1 MFLSKRPTFWTGKM
15 TYLKRFVLI
24 TLLVIVLLTGGFVA
38 WALNAAQPGPAALA
52 ALVSDE
58 QIEVTQT
65 SSYITFHPSNIQ
77 PSTALI
83 FYPGGRVDYRAYAPA
98 LRRIAEQG
106 YLVVLVPV
114 RLNLA
119 FFDIEAGAP
128 ALTDFPEI
136 KTWAVGGHSLGGA
149 AASLFVPNHPE
160 ISAIIFWASYPAN
173 DGLKNSGVQALSIY
187 ASLDGLAAIADIDA
201 SKANL
206 PADAVFVPIE
216 GGNHAQF
223 GDYGE
228 QSGDNP
234 ATISPEEQ
242 WGQISSATVAFLQ
255 SLAP

>member
-1 MFLSKRPTFWTGKM
+1 M
-15 TYLKRFVLI
+15 TYIKRFLLI
-24 TLLVIVLLTGGFVA
+24 TLAITLILASGFVA
-38 WALNAAQPGPAALA
+38 WAMNAAQPGQAGLSALI
-52 ALVSDE
+52 SDE
-58 QIEVTQT
+58 QVLVTQ
-65 SSYITFHPSNIQ
+65 SAAYIVFQPADQQ
-77 PSTALI
+77 PSTGLI

-98 LRRIAEQG
+98 LRQIAAEG

-128 ALTDFPEI
+128 ALKDFPQI
-136 KTWAVGGHSLGGA
+136 TTWAVSGHSLGGA
-149 AASLFVPNHPE
+149 AASLFVTNHPE

-173 DGLKNSGVQALSIY
+173 DSLKDTDIKALSIY
-187 ASLDGLAAIADIDA
+187 ASLDGLASLDDIDA

-223 GDYGE
+223 GDYGQ
-228 QSGDNP
+228 QSGDLP

-242 WGQISSATVAFLQ
+242 WGQVARATSDFLQ
-255 SLAP
+255 LLAP

>member
-1 MFLSKRPTFWTGKM
+1 M
-15 TYLKRFVLI
+15 TYLKRFLLI
-24 TLLVIVLLTGGFVA
+24 TLLALVLLTGGFVV

-52 ALVSDE
+52 ALVSDDSVT
-58 QIEVTQT
+58 VTQT
-65 SSYITFHPSNIQ
+65 SSYITFQPSNLQ

-136 KTWAVGGHSLGGA
+136 KTWAAGGHSLGGV
-149 AASLFVPNHPE
+149 AASLFAANHPE
-160 ISAIIFWASYPAN
+160 IKGIVYWASYPAN

-187 ASLDGLAAIADIDA
+187 ASLDGLASIADIEA

-206 PADAVFVPIE
+206 PANAVFVPIE
-216 GGNHAQF
+216 DGNHAQF
-223 GDYGE
+223 GDYGP
-228 QSGDNP
+228 QSGDLA

-242 WGQISSATVAFLQ
+242 WQQIARATIDFLQ
-255 SLAP
+255 SLTP